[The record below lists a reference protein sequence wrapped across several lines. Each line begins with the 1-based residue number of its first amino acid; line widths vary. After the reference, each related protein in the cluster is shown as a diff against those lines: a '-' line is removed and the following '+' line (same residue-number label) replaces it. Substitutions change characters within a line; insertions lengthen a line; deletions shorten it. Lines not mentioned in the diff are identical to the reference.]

1 MLQLTDLFFL
11 YFLYLK
17 GVEAGVMTGKFD
29 GCSIDLHGFLSQ
41 FHGDCVFPE
50 FLCLF

>member
-1 MLQLTDLFFL
+1 MLQLNDLFFL

-29 GCSIDLHGFLSQ
+29 CRSMDLHGFL
-41 FHGDCVFPE
+41 
-50 FLCLF
+50 